1 MTRNTRPAKALRTMR
16 ELSARGFHDRETLVQ
31 AAADALGGDDGER
44 IARKVYRANFDTMEA
59 N

>member
-1 MTRNTRPAKALRTMR
+1 MTRNTRPAKALLTMR
-16 ELSARGFHDRETLVQ
+16 KLSERGFHDRETLIS

-44 IARKVYRANFDTMEA
+44 IARKVYRANFDAMEA